1 MASTSRPAAAR
12 YGPNGT
18 ATRSTLAELGADLA
32 GDALAALACH
42 LADHLDSGNAG
53 SQVAAVSREL
63 RSTLDAVAARNAGPD
78 DALDTFLA
86 SLREPK

>member
-1 MASTSRPAAAR
+1 MSPPAKPAPR

-18 ATRSTLAELGADLA
+18 ATRATIADLGADPDT
-32 GDALAALACH
+32 DALASLALH

-63 RSTLDAVAARNAGPD
+63 RSTLDAVAARNAGSD

-86 SLREPK
+86 SLREPQ